1 MASKRERVRRGAR
14 DFGRMMKYRDERDA
28 LAALLREAREV
39 VDLVGCSPEGYDALC
54 QQRDDML
61 AKIDAALAA
70 LKE

>member
-1 MASKRERVRRGAR
+1 
-14 DFGRMMKYRDERDA
+14 MMDYRNERDK